1 MKKVLFFALIALST
15 LSAQDR
21 IPVGTV
27 LPVRL
32 NSSLRS
38 DKARAGQMISARVMQ
53 DVPLA
58 GGNKIHAGA
67 KVIGHIVSARPA
79 VNGMMSDLS
88 LRFDTLAMGKR
99 SVAMITNL
107 RALASMM
114 DVEEAQVP
122 PTGPDR
128 GTPWAW
134 RTRNLIGEEVAY
146 GEGGPVAHG
155 TDIVG
160 QALAD
165 GVLVPVRPNP
175 VSRCR
180 GALSG
185 NAEPQALWVFS
196 SDACGLYELP
206 KLTLAHAGR
215 TDPVGLIKLLSDMG
229 NVKVPAG
236 SGMLLRVTRTAP

>member
-1 MKKVLFFALIALST
+1 
-15 LSAQDR
+15 
-21 IPVGTV
+21 
-27 LPVRL
+27 
-32 NSSLRS
+32 
-38 DKARAGQMISARVMQ
+38 
-53 DVPLA
+53 
-58 GGNKIHAGA
+58 
-67 KVIGHIVSARPA
+67 
-79 VNGMMSDLS
+79 
-88 LRFDTLAMGKR
+88 
-99 SVAMITNL
+99 MITNL